1 MKVSDVFFSGNRFG
15 YLFKKELMEDMKK
28 NLMRCIVLFVIFL
41 VLFLFVGFNSYNVN
55 PYHVATY
62 DKLWDPMAV
71 FFFFGIFI
79 GACLSATYITEKMKN
94 KTGKIS
100 VMMLPATSFEKFSVR
115 WLTYSIGFLLVYFL
129 AFELADW
136 IRVVVF
142 SNYYPKETI
151 NSFPVWR
158 VITTGDFR
166 TDEIVSSKQ
175 RQIVS
180 IVIAV
185 FWAMQSFFVL
195 GSTLWQKNSFLKT
208 AVALF
213 ALCAGIGLVAYWST
227 KLFIPDDFYI
237 RMNKYEYISEE
248 TALLMV
254 SIFFY
259 AIALFNTV
267 LAYFRYK
274 EMEVINR
281 W

>member
-115 WLTYSIGFLLVYFL
+115 WLTYCIGFLLVYFL

-158 VITTGDFR
+158 VITTGEFR

-213 ALCAGIGLVAYWST
+213 ALCAGIGLLVYWSSR
-227 KLFIPDDFYI
+227 LFIPNDFY
-237 RMNKYEYISEE
+237 KAEPESISEE

>member
-28 NLMRCIVLFVIFL
+28 NLMRCIVLFGIFL

-115 WLTYSIGFLLVYFL
+115 WLTYCIGFLLVYFL

-136 IRVVVF
+136 IRVLVL
-142 SNYYPKETI
+142 SNYFPKETI

-175 RQIVS
+175 RQMMS

-213 ALCAGIGLVAYWST
+213 ALCAGIGLLVYWSSR
-227 KLFIPDDFYI
+227 LFIPNDFY
-237 RMNKYEYISEE
+237 KAEPESISEE

>member
-1 MKVSDVFFSGNRFG
+1 MKVSDVFFSGKRFG

-28 NLMRCIVLFVIFL
+28 NLMRCIVLFGIFL

-71 FFFFGIFI
+71 FFIFGIFF

-115 WLTYSIGFLLVYFL
+115 WLTYCIGFLLVYFL

-136 IRVVVF
+136 IRVLVL
-142 SNYYPKETI
+142 SNFFPKETI

-175 RQIVS
+175 RQIMS

-213 ALCAGIGLVAYWST
+213 ALCAGIGLLVYWSSR
-227 KLFIPDDFYI
+227 LFIPNDFY
-237 RMNKYEYISEE
+237 KAEPESISEE

>member
-28 NLMRCIVLFVIFL
+28 NLMRCIVLFGIFL
-41 VLFLFVGFNSYNVN
+41 VLFLFVGFNSYSTN
-55 PYHVATY
+55 PYFSRTY
-62 DKLWDPMAV
+62 DILWDFMTV
-71 FFFFGIFI
+71 FFMFGIFF

-115 WLTYSIGFLLVYFL
+115 WLTYCIGFLLVYFL
-129 AFELADW
+129 AFELAVW
-136 IRVVVF
+136 IRVLVF
-142 SNYYPKETI
+142 PKETI

-158 VITTGDFR
+158 VITTGEFR

-213 ALCAGIGLVAYWST
+213 ALCAGIGLLVYWSSR
-227 KLFIPDDFYI
+227 LFIPNDFY
-237 RMNKYEYISEE
+237 KAEPESISEE

>member
-28 NLMRCIVLFVIFL
+28 NLMRCIVLFGIFL
-41 VLFLFVGFNSYNVN
+41 VLFLFAGFNSYNVN

-62 DKLWDPMAV
+62 DKLWDPMTL
-71 FFFFGIFI
+71 FFIFGIFI

-115 WLTYSIGFLLVYFL
+115 WLTYCIGFLLVYFL

-136 IRVVVF
+136 IRVLVL
-142 SNYYPKETI
+142 SNYFPKETI

-158 VITTGDFR
+158 VITTGENR
-166 TDEIVSSKQ
+166 TDVNVSYIDRLIVF
-175 RQIVS
+175 

-227 KLFIPDDFYI
+227 KLFIPDDFY
-237 RMNKYEYISEE
+237 MAEPESISEE
-248 TALLMV
+248 TGRLMV

>member
-15 YLFKKELMEDMKK
+15 YLFKKELMEDVKK
-28 NLMRCIVLFVIFL
+28 NLMRCIVLFGIFL

-55 PYHVATY
+55 PYRVATY
-62 DKLWDPMAV
+62 DKLWDPMTV
-71 FFFFGIFI
+71 FFIFGIFI

-115 WLTYSIGFLLVYFL
+115 WLTYCIGFLLVYFL
-129 AFELADW
+129 AFELADC
-136 IRVVVF
+136 IRVLVL
-142 SNYYPKETI
+142 SNYFPKETI

-158 VITTGDFR
+158 VITTGEFR
-166 TDEIVSSKQ
+166 TDVNVSSKQ

-227 KLFIPDDFYI
+227 MLFIPNDFY
-237 RMNKYEYISEE
+237 MAEPESISEE
-248 TALLMV
+248 TGLLMV

-259 AIALFNTV
+259 AITLFNTV

>member
-28 NLMRCIVLFVIFL
+28 NLMRCIVLFGIFL

-71 FFFFGIFI
+71 FFIFGIFI

-115 WLTYSIGFLLVYFL
+115 WLTYCIGFLLAYFL

-136 IRVVVF
+136 IRVLVL

-248 TALLMV
+248 TGRLMV

>member
-28 NLMRCIVLFVIFL
+28 NLMRCIVLFGIFL

-55 PYHVATY
+55 PYRVATY

-71 FFFFGIFI
+71 FFIFGIFI

-115 WLTYSIGFLLVYFL
+115 WLTYCIGFLLVYFL

-142 SNYYPKETI
+142 SNYFPKETI

-213 ALCAGIGLVAYWST
+213 ALCAGIGLLVCWST
-227 KLFIPDDFYI
+227 KLFIPNDFY
-237 RMNKYEYISEE
+237 KAEPESISEE

>member
-28 NLMRCIVLFVIFL
+28 NIMRCIVVFVIFL
-41 VLFLFVGFNSYNVN
+41 VLFLFIGFNSYNTN
-55 PYHVATY
+55 PYFPRTY
-62 DKLWDPMAV
+62 DVLWDPMTV
-71 FFFFGIFI
+71 FFIFGIFF
-79 GACLSATYITEKMKN
+79 GACVSATYITEKMKN

-100 VMMLPATSFEKFSVR
+100 VMMLPATSFEKFSIR
-115 WLTYSIGFLLVYFL
+115 WLIYCIGFLIVYFL

-151 NSFPVWR
+151 SSFPVWK
-158 VITTGDFR
+158 VMTTGDFK
-166 TDEIVSSKQ
+166 TDEIVSGKE
-175 RQIVS
+175 REIVS
-180 IVIAV
+180 ILIAV
-185 FWAMQSFFVL
+185 FWALQSFFVL

-213 ALCAGIGLVAYWST
+213 VLCAGIGLVAYWSAE
-227 KLFIPDDFYI
+227 LFIPDDFYI
-237 RMNKYEYISEE
+237 RKNKYEYISEE
-248 TALLMV
+248 KAMLMV

-259 AIALFNTV
+259 CIALFNTV

>member
-1 MKVSDVFFSGNRFG
+1 MTIFF
-15 YLFKKELMEDMKK
+15 
-28 NLMRCIVLFVIFL
+28 I
-41 VLFLFVGFNSYNVN
+41 
-55 PYHVATY
+55 
-62 DKLWDPMAV
+62 
-71 FFFFGIFI
+71 FGIFI

-115 WLTYSIGFLLVYFL
+115 WLTYCIGFLLVYFL

-136 IRVVVF
+136 IRVLVL
-142 SNYYPKETI
+142 SNYFPKETI

-158 VITTGDFR
+158 VITTGEFR

-175 RQIVS
+175 RQIMS

-213 ALCAGIGLVAYWST
+213 ALCAGIGLLVYWSSR
-227 KLFIPDDFYI
+227 LFIPNDFY
-237 RMNKYEYISEE
+237 KAEPESISEE

>member
-1 MKVSDVFFSGNRFG
+1 
-15 YLFKKELMEDMKK
+15 
-28 NLMRCIVLFVIFL
+28 
-41 VLFLFVGFNSYNVN
+41 
-55 PYHVATY
+55 
-62 DKLWDPMAV
+62 MAV
-71 FFFFGIFI
+71 FFMFGIFI

-100 VMMLPATSFEKFSVR
+100 VMMLPTTSFEKFSVR

-151 NSFPVWR
+151 NSFPIWKVM
-158 VITTGDFR
+158 TTGDYR

-213 ALCAGIGLVAYWST
+213 ALCAGIGLLVCWST
-227 KLFIPDDFYI
+227 KLFIPNDFY
-237 RMNKYEYISEE
+237 KAEPEFISEE

>member
-213 ALCAGIGLVAYWST
+213 ALCAGIGLLVCWST
-227 KLFIPDDFYI
+227 KLFIPNDFY
-237 RMNKYEYISEE
+237 KAEPESISEE

-259 AIALFNTV
+259 AIASFNTV

>member
-28 NLMRCIVLFVIFL
+28 NLMRCIVLFGIFL

-71 FFFFGIFI
+71 FFIFGIFI

-115 WLTYSIGFLLVYFL
+115 WLTYCIGFLLVYFL
-129 AFELADW
+129 AFELADC
-136 IRVVVF
+136 IRVLVL
-142 SNYYPKETI
+142 SNYFPKETI

-158 VITTGDFR
+158 VITTGEFR
-166 TDEIVSSKQ
+166 TDVNVSSKQ

-227 KLFIPDDFYI
+227 MLFIPNDFY
-237 RMNKYEYISEE
+237 MAEPESISEE
-248 TALLMV
+248 TGLLMV